1 MGLETEDE
9 FVSMKQGMEDRREE
23 EEEDV
28 YSFLLS
34 APALKPLGICT
45 LLMVFQQF
53 SGINAVMFYSVS
65 IFVASGSP
73 SPHASTIIL
82 GIVNIAATII
92 SNLLIDRLGRKV
104 ARMQNVKS
112 RPQRDLTVAWQ
123 VLLQLS
129 CVGMIV
135 SLGLLGFH
143 YHSDETSPAT
153 PLVALMVNLSPRC
166 TSGSKTIFQV
176 YIVSFSLGFGPIP
189 WLLMGELL
197 PSRARG
203 PCAAFAT
210 GSKNKHI

>member
-1 MGLETEDE
+1 
-9 FVSMKQGMEDRREE
+9 MKQGMEDRREE

-104 ARMQNVKS
+104 LNLKLDRFPEMKRLLARCCCS
-112 RPQRDLTVAWQ
+112 
-123 VLLQLS
+123 
-129 CVGMIV
+129 
-135 SLGLLGFH
+135 
-143 YHSDETSPAT
+143 SP
-153 PLVALMVNLSPRC
+153 M
-166 TSGSKTIFQV
+166 SG
-176 YIVSFSLGFGPIP
+176 
-189 WLLMGELL
+189 
-197 PSRARG
+197 
-203 PCAAFAT
+203 
-210 GSKNKHI
+210 

>member
-1 MGLETEDE
+1 
-9 FVSMKQGMEDRREE
+9 MKQGMEDRREE

-104 ARMQNVKS
+104 GKSQS
-112 RPQRDLTVAWQ
+112 RPQRSNVWSAGAVAA
-123 VLLQLS
+123 LLCRDDCQPRAAWLPLPLRLNLPRHPS
-129 CVGMIV
+129 CRSHGK
-135 SLGLLGFH
+135 SLL
-143 YHSDETSPAT
+143 DAT
-153 PLVALMVNLSPRC
+153 RVPKPS
-166 TSGSKTIFQV
+166 SQV

-210 GSKNKHI
+210 GSPRQDFCLSNPFT

>member
-1 MGLETEDE
+1 
-9 FVSMKQGMEDRREE
+9 MKQGMEDRREE

-34 APALKPLGICT
+34 AAALKPLGICT

-104 ARMQNVKS
+104 VRMQNAKS
-112 RPQRDLTVAWQ
+112 TPKRSNSCLAGAAAALLCGDDCQPRAARLPLPLRRNLPRDPSCRPHGKSLLAAPQ
-123 VLLQLS
+123 VPKPSARFTSSAFPLALAPFP
-129 CVGMIV
+129 
-135 SLGLLGFH
+135 GF
-143 YHSDETSPAT
+143 
-153 PLVALMVNLSPRC
+153 
-166 TSGSKTIFQV
+166 
-176 YIVSFSLGFGPIP
+176 
-189 WLLMGELL
+189 
-197 PSRARG
+197 
-203 PCAAFAT
+203 
-210 GSKNKHI
+210 

>member
-1 MGLETEDE
+1 MSYSNRPDDALRSLKWLRGGGLETEDE

-34 APALKPLGICT
+34 PPALKPLGICT

-82 GIVNIAATII
+82 GVVNIAATIV

-104 ARMQNVKS
+104 GKT
-112 RPQRDLTVAWQ
+112 DC
-123 VLLQLS
+123 LQ
-129 CVGMIV
+129 I
-135 SLGLLGFH
+135 
-143 YHSDETSPAT
+143 
-153 PLVALMVNLSPRC
+153 
-166 TSGSKTIFQV
+166 
-176 YIVSFSLGFGPIP
+176 
-189 WLLMGELL
+189 
-197 PSRARG
+197 
-203 PCAAFAT
+203 
-210 GSKNKHI
+210 

>member
-1 MGLETEDE
+1 M
-9 FVSMKQGMEDRREE
+9 SMKQGMEDRR

-104 ARMQNVKS
+104 LNLNLDPREEMA
-112 RPQRDLTVAWQ
+112 AGQ

-129 CVGMIV
+129 SVGMIV
-135 SLGLLGFH
+135 SLGTLGFH
-143 YHSDETSPAT
+143 YHSGSTSPAT
-153 PLVALMVNLSPRC
+153 PLVALMVDLS
-166 TSGSKTIFQV
+166 SMQLKFQN
-176 YIVSFSLGFGPIP
+176 YLPG
-189 WLLMGELL
+189 LHRELL
-197 PSRARG
+197 PWLWPNPLASDGRA
-203 PCAAFAT
+203 AAFKSSRT
-210 GSKNKHI
+210 LRCNCHWV

>member
-1 MGLETEDE
+1 
-9 FVSMKQGMEDRREE
+9 MKQGMEDRREA

-45 LLMVFQQF
+45 LLMIFQQF

-104 ARMQNVKS
+104 GRMIIPDQDP
-112 RPQRDLTVAWQ
+112 RELTAAPQ

-129 CVGMIV
+129 CVGMIA

-143 YHSDETSPAT
+143 YHSHSSSPAT
-153 PLVALMVNLSPRC
+153 PLVALMVYSPR
-166 TSGSKTIFQV
+166 SKGSPALRKTVKKKVTMSPFF
-176 YIVSFSLGFGPIP
+176 YRFS
-189 WLLMGELL
+189 
-197 PSRARG
+197 
-203 PCAAFAT
+203 
-210 GSKNKHI
+210 

>member
-1 MGLETEDE
+1 MFNSNRPDQALRALKWLRGTGLETEDE
-9 FVSMKQGMEDRREE
+9 FVSMKQGMEDRREA

-45 LLMVFQQF
+45 LLMIFQQF

-104 ARMQNVKS
+104 GRMIIPDQDPRANGCS
-112 RPQRDLTVAWQ
+112 PGAVAA
-123 VLLQLS
+123 LLCGNDCQPWPAWLS
-129 CVGMIV
+129 LPL
-135 SLGLLGFH
+135 SLILPCNPSCRSHG
-143 YHSDETSPAT
+143 
-153 PLVALMVNLSPRC
+153 
-166 TSGSKTIFQV
+166 IFSS
-176 YIVSFSLGFGPIP
+176 I
-189 WLLMGELL
+189 
-197 PSRARG
+197 
-203 PCAAFAT
+203 
-210 GSKNKHI
+210 